1 MTGEPVGFGLLGA
14 GLVAPFHAK
23 SLKNSSRAEL
33 VAVADT
39 DESRARKFAD
49 EYNCKSFGSLEALL
63 ACPGVEVISIL
74 TPNHA
79 HFDAVIAAANAGK
92 HVLVEK
98 PPAMS
103 LRETDEMIA
112 ACRKANVKFG
122 VVLQCRVRK
131 AIQAMKNAISMGRFG
146 RILQADAYM
155 KWYRSEDYYFS
166 DPWRSSRASGAGV
179 TVQHAFHYIDL
190 LQHLVGPAKSVRA
203 RMSNLQH
210 PKVDLEDT
218 VIGLIDFESGA
229 QGLVEAS
236 TAFWPGTDIRI
247 EINGEHGTAIMV
259 GERMATWA
267 FRVDQP
273 EDEEIRRYGSEAVAT
288 AASGPADFAFHD
300 HHVVIDDMAD
310 AVRHDHAPIIPAE
323 STRPTLEMV
332 LAMYRS
338 ASFDT
343 DVSLPL
349 KSDEAIWHE

>member
-1 MTGEPVGFGLLGA
+1 MAGEPVGFGLLGT

-23 SLKNSSRAEL
+23 SLRNSSKAGL
-33 VAVADT
+33 VAVADK
-39 DESRARKFAD
+39 DRARAEKFAK
-49 EYNCKSFGSLEALL
+49 EYDCKCFDSLDALL
-63 ACPGVEVISIL
+63 ACPGVEVINVL

-112 ACRKANVKFG
+112 TCRRSNVKFG

-131 AIQAMKNAISMGRFG
+131 AIQAIKRAISAGRFG

-155 KWYRSEDYYFS
+155 KWFRSEDYYFS

-190 LQHLVGPAKSVRA
+190 LQYLVGPAKSVEA

-218 VIGLIDFESGA
+218 LVGLIDFESGA
-229 QGLVEAS
+229 HGLIEAS
-236 TAFWPGTDIRI
+236 TAFWPGTDVRI
-247 EINGEHGTAIMV
+247 EVNGENGTAIMA
-259 GERMATWA
+259 GERMTTWK

-273 EDEEIRRYGSEAVAT
+273 EDEEIRRYGSETVAT

-300 HHVVIDDMAD
+300 HQVVIDDMAD
-310 AVRHDHAPIIPAE
+310 AIWGDRDPIIPAE
-323 STRPTLEMV
+323 STRPTLEIV
-332 LAMYRS
+332 LGMYRS
-338 ASFDT
+338 AASDT
-343 DVSLPL
+343 KVSLPL
-349 KSDEAIWHE
+349 KSEEGIWSH